1 MLSGGE
7 KQRAAIARA
16 VIGRPDILL
25 ADEPTGNVDPDLA
38 LRLVRLFAEL
48 NKMGT
53 TIILAT
59 HELPLLDS
67 FPFPRMNLQDG
78 QILFSEEARVAEF
91 KMPKLPAFAGFANR
105 ERNAAIVP
113 ERSVAGRTL
122 VLLIAIMTFLSG
134 VTLGGVVLVQKSAI
148 AWSSDVGRE
157 MTIQIRPVEGEVMES
172 NLRTAVALAEATLG
186 VAAAHALTLEDSQKL
201 LEPWLGAGLDLT
213 AIDIPRLVVV
223 ELADPAEA
231 DIAKL
236 QRDLQAVQ
244 GASLDTHAAWRQQL
258 NVMAGTI
265 VASGLLVL
273 SLIVVATVLAI
284 VFATRGTMA
293 SNREIVDVLHFIGA
307 SNSFIAG
314 EFQGRFLTI
323 GFRGGIIGGLGA
335 LVFFLLVG
343 VAAGSMVP
351 QEAGQQLGIL
361 FGRFA
366 LGLDGMLGILATVP
380 VIAALTA
387 ITSRLTVR
395 RFLQRIS

>member
-1 MLSGGE
+1 
-7 KQRAAIARA
+7 
-16 VIGRPDILL
+16 VI
-25 ADEPTGNVDPDLA
+25 
-38 LRLVRLFAEL
+38 EL
-48 NKMGT
+48 
-53 TIILAT
+53 
-59 HELPLLDS
+59 
-67 FPFPRMNLQDG
+67 
-78 QILFSEEARVAEF
+78 
-91 KMPKLPAFAGFANR
+91 KLPRFPGLSR
-105 ERNAAIVP
+105 SESGSAIVP

-134 VTLGGVVLVQKSAI
+134 VTLGGVVLVQKSAL

-157 MTIQIRPVEGEVMES
+157 VTIQLRPVEGEVMDS
-172 NLRTAVALAEATLG
+172 NLRTAVALAEATPG
-186 VAAAHALTLEDSQKL
+186 VASARALSVEESQKL
-201 LEPWLGAGLDLT
+201 LEPWLGTGLDLS

-223 ELADPAEA
+223 ELADPTEA

-236 QRDLQAVQ
+236 EQDLKVVN

-273 SLIVVATVLAI
+273 TLIVVATVLAI
-284 VFATRGTMA
+284 IFATRGTMA

-323 GFRGGIIGGLGA
+323 GFRGGIVGGLAA
-335 LVFFLLVG
+335 LLFFFMVG

-366 LGLDGMLGILATVP
+366 LGLDGMLGILAVVP

-387 ITSRLTVR
+387 ITSRITVR
-395 RFLQRIS
+395 RFLQTAS